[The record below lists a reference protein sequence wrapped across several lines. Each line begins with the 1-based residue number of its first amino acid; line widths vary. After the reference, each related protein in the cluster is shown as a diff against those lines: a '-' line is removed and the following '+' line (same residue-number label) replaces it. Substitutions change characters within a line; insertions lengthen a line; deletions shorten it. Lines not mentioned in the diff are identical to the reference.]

1 MTQGHL
7 EERKQL
13 KTQNKENINIKA
25 RRPNDNPVRKQTGR
39 LGLKIALGQVQKMHS
54 DKSEKCTMQI

>member
-25 RRPNDNPVRKQTGR
+25 RRPNDNPVRKQTGQ
-39 LGLKIALGQVQKMHS
+39 LGLKIILGQV
-54 DKSEKCTMQI
+54 

>member
-13 KTQNKENINIKA
+13 KTHKKNINIKA
-25 RRPNDNPVRKQTGR
+25 RRPNYNPVRKQTGQ
-39 LGLKIALGQVQKMHS
+39 LGLKIALGQV
-54 DKSEKCTMQI
+54 